1 MEPRGRDGEPLRP
14 ATSTTGARQDIDS
27 WKAQF
32 GVDRILNGE
41 RDGSRLVAGL
51 AFHYGKADTRL
62 SSAMAGQRRHHR
74 LRPDAH
80 THLVWRERR
89 LCRRQAQANWFDSDL
104 KSRSAGKLRN
114 GAKAHGYRLGIEAGK
129 AWDLRQGLAL
139 IPQAQ
144 LTYLSTRFGSF
155 NDRFDARIES
165 DKGDSLQGRVGIAL
179 DYKRD
184 WQSGGVHREASVYGV
199 ANVKHEF
206 LDGTRVRVANVPV
219 ASRMA
224 RTWGGLGLGVNYGW
238 GGRYALYSQIDADAD
253 FSGSHVVTATVGFR
267 MMF

>member
-62 SSAMAGQRRHHR
+62 SSAYGKGNVDTTVYGLTPTLTWYGANGVYV
-74 LRPDAH
+74 D
-80 THLVWRERR
+80 V
-89 LCRRQAQANWFDSDL
+89 QAQANWFDSDL
-104 KSRSAGKLRN
+104 KSRSAGTLRN

-155 NDRFDARIES
+155 NDRFGARVES
-165 DKGDSLQGRVGIAL
+165 DKGDSLQA
-179 DYKRD
+179 
-184 WQSGGVHREASVYGV
+184 AS
-199 ANVKHEF
+199 
-206 LDGTRVRVANVPV
+206 
-219 ASRMA
+219 ASRW
-224 RTWGGLGLGVNYGW
+224 TT
-238 GGRYALYSQIDADAD
+238 S
-253 FSGSHVVTATVGFR
+253 ATGNR
-267 MMF
+267 AA

>member
-14 ATSTTGARQDIDS
+14 RDVHDRRAPGHRQLEGAI
-27 WKAQF
+27 
-32 GVDRILNGE
+32 
-41 RDGSRLVAGL
+41 
-51 AFHYGKADTRL
+51 
-62 SSAMAGQRRHHR
+62 RRG
-74 LRPDAH
+74 PH
-80 THLVWRERR
+80 TERR
-89 LCRRQAQANWFDSDL
+89 ARRLPPGGRPGVSLWQGRHAFVVGLWQGNVDTTVYGLTPTLTWYGANGVYVDVQAQANWFDSDL

-114 GAKAHGYRLGIEAGK
+114 GAKAHGRLGIEAGK

>member
-1 MEPRGRDGEPLRP
+1 M
-14 ATSTTGARQDIDS
+14 
-27 WKAQF
+27 
-32 GVDRILNGE
+32 
-41 RDGSRLVAGL
+41 AGL

-62 SSAMAGQRRHHR
+62 SSAYGKGNVDTTVYGLTPTLTWYGANGVYV
-74 LRPDAH
+74 D
-80 THLVWRERR
+80 V
-89 LCRRQAQANWFDSDL
+89 QAQANWFDSDL

-199 ANVKHEF
+199 ANVKHNSWT
-206 LDGTRVRVANVPV
+206 GRACAWPMCRWPA
-219 ASRMA
+219 
-224 RTWGGLGLGVNYGW
+224 GW
-238 GGRYALYSQIDADAD
+238 RAPGAAWAW
-253 FSGSHVVTATVGFR
+253 A
-267 MMF
+267 